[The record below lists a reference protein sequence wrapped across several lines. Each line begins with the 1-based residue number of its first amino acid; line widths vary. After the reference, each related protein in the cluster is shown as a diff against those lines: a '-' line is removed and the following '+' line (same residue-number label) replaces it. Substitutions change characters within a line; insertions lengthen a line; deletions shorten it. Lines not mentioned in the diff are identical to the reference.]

1 MTEAALTELVRLYDR
16 DLLRLCFVISGD
28 AGLAQDAVQNTWE
41 RLWQDPPK
49 LRDDSK
55 LKSWLLAVA
64 ANETRQSL
72 RRLGRRRERE
82 HAALNSPD
90 TQDNRAERIDLR
102 LAVSRLDHSARELLA
117 LRYVLGLTGPEIA
130 EFFNIS
136 SGAVRSRLHRTLET
150 LRKELEV
157 G

>member
-1 MTEAALTELVRLYDR
+1 VNEAALTELVRLYDR

-28 AGLAQDAVQNTWE
+28 AGLAQDAVQSTWQ

-49 LRDDSK
+49 LRDESK

-64 ANETRQSL
+64 ANEMRQSL

-82 HAALNSPD
+82 RAALDSPD
-90 TQDNRAERIDLR
+90 SEDTHAERLDLR
-102 LAVSRLDHSARELLA
+102 LAVERLDHSARELLA
-117 LRYVLGLTGPEIA
+117 LRYVVGLTGPEIA
-130 EFFNIS
+130 EVLNIS
-136 SGAVRSRLHRTLET
+136 PGAVRSRLHRILET